1 VAWTKGATEMGG
13 LLPCRA
19 ASGRSVEL
27 DRWLDGQSFAWTIP
41 ATIPEAKQRLT
52 NSPEALALELNGNG
66 SIGIGQVPAD
76 AEWTRSVDRAYYR
89 R

>member
-1 VAWTKGATEMGG
+1 VPSRVWG
-13 LLPCRA
+13 
-19 ASGRSVEL
+19 SVEL